1 MAIVV
6 VPCGVTLGEVCCVLA
21 MMFEVVMV
29 KESEGSGGCSAG
41 GPLSQCP
48 LTAAAIPLQHKICVV
63 AWNLENFV
71 RHHCSFLHL
80 FRPSFTPPLL
90 LTSFTTSL
98 PSLPI
103 LSPPCPLSSHSPQVL
118 ERETGLPVMREK
130 RGRRTEPEEDQ
141 TMRRKEILVQEQTL
155 GQSSEEGSAEAGDLG
170 PLEEDDLDNEKYT
183 MYFSRVLN
191 TV

>member
-80 FRPSFTPPLL
+80 FRPPFTPPLL
-90 LTSFTTSL
+90 PPLDL
-98 PSLPI
+98 LHY
-103 LSPPCPLSSHSPQVL
+103 LSAFSSYPLSSLSSFLSFPSGFGEGDRATRD
-118 ERETGLPVMREK
+118 EREEREAYRTRGGPDYEKKGDTGAGADFRPEFRGGFG
-130 RGRRTEPEEDQ
+130 RGRGFGAPGGGRF
-141 TMRRKEILVQEQTL
+141 
-155 GQSSEEGSAEAGDLG
+155 GQ
-170 PLEEDDLDNEKYT
+170 
-183 MYFSRVLN
+183 
-191 TV
+191 